1 MLSQGGHEMNS
12 LKPNALVLAAGALA
26 LGAAPLAQ
34 ADYGYASNVA
44 GNVEFARVLDVQ
56 PLMRTVMVQVP
67 VRECVEVPGYSTPVQ
82 PRGGQGTAGT
92 TIAGGVIGGLVGNN
106 FGGGNG
112 KDAMRILGA
121 VVGAAVGNDIARERN
136 AARPVSYTQVQPVTQ
151 CTTRQVSRQEE
162 RFDGYHVTYEFN
174 GRRYSTQTREHP
186 GSLIPVHV
194 SVQPAF

>member
-1 MLSQGGHEMNS
+1 MNS
-12 LKPNALVLAAGALA
+12 LKSDALVLVAGALA
-26 LGAAPLAQ
+26 LGAAPLAL
-34 ADYGYASNVA
+34 ADPAYASNVA

-56 PLMRTVMVQVP
+56 PLMRTVMVQAP
-67 VRECVEVPGYSTPVQ
+67 VRECVEVAGYTAPVHS
-82 PRGGQGTAGT
+82 RGGQRTAGA

-136 AARPVSYTQVQPVTQ
+136 SVRHAGYTEVQPVTQ
-151 CTTRQVSRQEE
+151 CTTRQVSRAED

-174 GRRYSTQTREHP
+174 GRRYTTQTREHP
-186 GSLIPVHV
+186 GSMMPVHV
-194 SVQPAF
+194 SVQPAL

>member
-1 MLSQGGHEMNS
+1 MKS
-12 LKPNALVLAAGALA
+12 LKPNALALTAGALT
-26 LGAAPLAQ
+26 LGATPLAL
-34 ADYGYASNVA
+34 ADYSHASNVA

-56 PLMRTVMVQVP
+56 PVMRTVTVQVP
-67 VRECVEVPGYSTPVQ
+67 VRECVEVAGYSAPVHAR
-82 PRGGQGTAGT
+82 PGQRTAGA

-136 AARPVSYTQVQPVTQ
+136 ATRPASYTAVQPVTQ
-151 CTTRQVSRQEE
+151 CTTRQVSRAED

-174 GRRYSTQTREHP
+174 GRRYTTQTREHP
-186 GSLIPVHV
+186 GNMMPVHV
-194 SVQPAF
+194 SVQPAL